1 MTYRMHQY
9 IKITTDSTSF
19 LILPRLIES
28 IDPTQSADFQQNTE
42 LLTGVANPN
51 TASFTILKPKQGQDI
66 EVFNFLDRNYP
77 WRIKKVEI
85 FTSFNGGSSYKKVFD
100 GLLFERTESRNSVS
114 FVARGYLDLLNIN
127 LIETPL
133 FRNRKTSTFIP
144 TGANDPAKFELL
156 KAQNPTIAEGSTV
169 GIINSILWLL
179 GGRPFKYFSLFQ
191 PTSAYY
197 ATLNYT
203 PLFYYDCE
211 SSILNPEWV
220 WFNYENLLGDLS
232 LLCKASGGL
241 LRQNDDGILEYTNVF
256 NLKKQQSNIT
266 LTDKDFSDLTY
277 GSYNYEP
284 YKEIVTTFNPRFL
297 SASQEVFSAVF
308 DEYLSFNQ
316 TVERR
321 VEFEKPV
328 WKLVNKTISG
338 QLSDTLVSTQ
348 FKTVEDNF
356 TATDLFGT
364 NRRVSARIQP
374 HNSYYMTRYTASG
387 SPGNFVLTKDT
398 GVTSSQST
406 TVYVRNNLIVDQSSL
421 YISTVRLFG
430 RALDSAPE
438 DNCILPLTSSGI
450 SAGFRQLSLGNN
462 PYIQSKQH
470 GFRFLDIAAYLMQND
485 RPKIS
490 LKEVPFNKNL
500 KLGDVVRVVSTFSDV
515 DDYFKVYS
523 YTVSSSLAT
532 ADYELISVSGL
543 YDESDLFIVGQT
555 YSGSNEKIL
564 SF

>member
-1 MTYRMHQY
+1 
-9 IKITTDSTSF
+9 
-19 LILPRLIES
+19 
-28 IDPTQSADFQQNTE
+28 
-42 LLTGVANPN
+42 V
-51 TASFTILKPKQGQDI
+51 
-66 EVFNFLDRNYP
+66 
-77 WRIKKVEI
+77 
-85 FTSFNGGSSYKKVFD
+85 
-100 GLLFERTESRNSVS
+100 
-114 FVARGYLDLLNIN
+114 
-127 LIETPL
+127 
-133 FRNRKTSTFIP
+133 
-144 TGANDPAKFELL
+144 
-156 KAQNPTIAEGSTV
+156 
-169 GIINSILWLL
+169 
-179 GGRPFKYFSLFQ
+179 
-191 PTSAYY
+191 
-197 ATLNYT
+197 
-203 PLFYYDCE
+203 
-211 SSILNPEWV
+211 LNPEWV
-220 WFNYENLLGDLS
+220 WFNYENLLNDLS

-241 LRQNDDGILEYTNVF
+241 LKQNDDGVLEYTNVF
-256 NLKKQQSNIT
+256 NLKKQQSGLT
-266 LTDKDFSDLTY
+266 LNDKDFSDLTY
-277 GSYNYEP
+277 GNYNYEP
-284 YKEIVTTFNPRFL
+284 YKELVITFNPRFL

-338 QLSDTLVSTQ
+338 QLSDTLVSTN

-356 TATDLFGT
+356 TAVDLFGT
-364 NRRVSARIQP
+364 NRKVSARIQP
-374 HNSYYMTRYTASG
+374 HNTYYISKYTASG

-406 TVYVRNNLIVDQSSL
+406 TAYIKNDVIADQSSL
-421 YISTVRLFG
+421 YIATVKLFG

-438 DNCILPLTSSGI
+438 DNCILPITTSGVS
-450 SAGFRQLSLGNN
+450 SGFRQLSLGNN
-462 PYIQSKQH
+462 PYIQSKQQ

-500 KLGDVVRVVSTFSDV
+500 KLGDVVRVVSTFSNI

>member
-1 MTYRMHQY
+1 MNYRIHQY
-9 IKITTDSTSF
+9 IKITAGNNSF
-19 LILPRLIES
+19 VIPPRLIEK
-28 IDPTQSADFQQNTE
+28 IDPTQSATFQSNTE
-42 LLTGVANPN
+42 LLTGVANPSS
-51 TASFTILKPKQGQDI
+51 TSFTILKPKQGQDI
-66 EVFNFLDRNYP
+66 EVFNFLDRNYQ

-85 FTSFNGGSSYKKVFD
+85 FTSFNGGSNYKKVFD
-100 GLLFERTESRNSVS
+100 GLLFERAESRNSVS

-191 PTSAYY
+191 PTSVYY
-197 ATLNYT
+197 TTLNYT

-374 HNSYYMTRYTASG
+374 HNSYYMTKYTASG

-421 YISTVRLFG
+421 YISTVKLFG

-450 SAGFRQLSLGNN
+450 SSGFRQLNLGNN
-462 PYIQSKQH
+462 PYVQSKQH

-485 RPKIS
+485 RPNIS

-500 KLGDVVRVVSTFSDV
+500 KLGDVVRVVSTFSDI

-555 YSGSNEKIL
+555 YSGSSEKIL